1 MSFEFNSCIGMSS
14 NYLLIQ
20 ALSKRAFSPEQCR
33 AIERLRNEND
43 KLVIEKYIAGNTR
56 YDMRMSNYG
65 NKNVTVHTSNVWS
78 KISFLS
84 DTGSNL
90 KKYLMTVDLQKK
102 AELEHELE
110 KLTKD
115 IDDIIAKAQARKADD
130 DIIRAKIEELTQR
143 LVSLPLTWLI

>member
-1 MSFEFNSCIGMSS
+1 
-14 NYLLIQ
+14 
-20 ALSKRAFSPEQCR
+20 
-33 AIERLRNEND
+33 
-43 KLVIEKYIAGNTR
+43 
-56 YDMRMSNYG
+56 
-65 NKNVTVHTSNVWS
+65 
-78 KISFLS
+78 
-84 DTGSNL
+84 
-90 KKYLMTVDLQKK
+90 MTVDLQKK